1 MITRTATATRTATRT
16 ATITAMTDPAPIKTD
31 AEAAQVLHQWFSPAF
46 PVGGF
51 AYSHGL
57 ETAIAQGQIASA
69 QDLRLWLEGLLAH
82 GAGRMDA
89 VLMAHAWRADA
100 QETAALAD
108 LASALCPSAERRLET
123 EAQGEAFARTVSALY
138 GLDLPAMPY
147 PVALGRAARLIGLP
161 LAPLL
166 QLALQGFAA
175 NLVSAA
181 VRLVPLGQTE
191 GQGALT
197 ALLPLCA
204 RLATGAETADLDEVG
219 SMALAGDIASMRH
232 EVQSVRLFRS

>member
-1 MITRTATATRTATRT
+1 
-16 ATITAMTDPAPIKTD
+16 
-31 AEAAQVLHQWFSPAF
+31 
-46 PVGGF
+46 
-51 AYSHGL
+51 
-57 ETAIAQGQIASA
+57 
-69 QDLRLWLEGLLAH
+69 
-82 GAGRMDA
+82 
-89 VLMAHAWRADA
+89 
-100 QETAALAD
+100 
-108 LASALCPSAERRLET
+108 
-123 EAQGEAFARTVSALY
+123 
-138 GLDLPAMPY
+138 MPY

-166 QLALQGFAA
+166 QMARQGFAA

-204 RLATGAETADLDEVG
+204 RLAREAEAADLDAVG
-219 SMALAGDIASMRH
+219 SVALAGDIASMRH